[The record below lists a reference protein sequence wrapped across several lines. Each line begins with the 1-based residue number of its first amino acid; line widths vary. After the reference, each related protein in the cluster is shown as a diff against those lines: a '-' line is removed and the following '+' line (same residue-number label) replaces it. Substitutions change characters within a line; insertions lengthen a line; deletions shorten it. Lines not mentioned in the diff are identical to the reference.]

1 MTTNSLET
9 PTPIDPRERLAQL
22 AAVYD
27 QAEADAKA
35 ATERFDALK
44 AAVKAELYQLGIAEN
59 TETGVVHAEY
69 ASPALRAPWVLD
81 YRTTDKIDTRA
92 LRAAHPILAEKFTKT
107 SGAWYL
113 TRGKKN

>member
-1 MTTNSLET
+1 MTTNSLDR
-9 PTPIDPRERLAQL
+9 PTPIGPLERLAQL

-27 QAEADAKA
+27 TAEADAKA
-35 ATERFDALK
+35 AAERLDALK

-59 TETGVVHAEY
+59 TDTGVVHAEY

-81 YRTTDKIDTRA
+81 YRTTDKIDTKA
-92 LRAAHPILAEKFTKT
+92 LRVAHPVLAEQYTRT
-107 SGAWYL
+107 SDAWYL